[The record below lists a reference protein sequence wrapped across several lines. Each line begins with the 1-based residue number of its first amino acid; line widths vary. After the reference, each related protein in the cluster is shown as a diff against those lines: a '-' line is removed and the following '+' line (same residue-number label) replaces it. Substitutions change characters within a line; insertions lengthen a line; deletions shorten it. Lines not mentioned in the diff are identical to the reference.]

1 MACSINAVVSIAE
14 GFIDSSFLLYNKP
27 ELVVEVSDVVSVRGV
42 GGVGDSGDVILGV
55 KMDTGPA

>member
-1 MACSINAVVSIAE
+1 MQYNAVVSIAE

-27 ELVVEVSDVVSVRGV
+27 EFVVEVSDVVSVRGV
-42 GGVGDSGDVILGV
+42 GGVGDSGDVILRV